1 MPVRP
6 VQGDV
11 ALAPAARTATASSGP
26 VAAAGAASIA
36 LLAVHVSAAS
46 GTTPTLDAVLEQSVD
61 GSSWSTVTGSGITQ
75 LTAVGNRLSAGAVTA
90 NYVRATLTIGGT
102 TPSFTCSASI
112 LFV

>member
-26 VAAAGAASIA
+26 IAAAGAASIA

-46 GTTPTLDAVLEQSVD
+46 GTTPTLDAVLEQSAD
-61 GSSWSTVTGSGITQ
+61 GTNWSTVTGSGIAQ
-75 LTAVGNRLSAGAVTA
+75 LTAVGNRLSAAAVTQ

>member
-6 VQGDV
+6 VQGDT
-11 ALAPAARTATASSGP
+11 ALAPAVRTASASSGP
-26 VAAAGAASIA
+26 VTAAGAATVA

-46 GTTPTLDAVLEQSVD
+46 GTTPTLDAVLEESAD
-61 GSSWSTVTGSGITQ
+61 GSSWTTVTGSGITQ
-75 LTAVGNRLSAGAVTA
+75 LTAAGNRLSAGGVTK